1 MTSRPVRLGLL
12 IASLALLVACDH
24 YSAAEGEPAPSL
36 APGPSPF
43 VAAQRDPCF
52 TPDPPS
58 PITVSVVHRADG
70 TCWPIS
76 KELFYRCDP
85 SMPAVAEVDV
95 GQGVRRF
102 LGGSYAVPVALP
114 ATALSEGVTPFGEL
128 FLDPGDPSFL
138 WVRSDGVTERWLALP
153 NRAKLADPP
162 TAQMIGDSI
171 LDGGQTDV
179 AAGLPDWTVSIDALI
194 GRGSSG
200 AAGVAEALPSPAA
213 DVVVI
218 EIGVN
223 DPEAALTTA
232 NAQRVITAQGG
243 ARLLVWL
250 TAHGPESRRSR
261 RSTKRSGTRWDRCP
275 TAPCSIGIAWCPS
288 THCPATASTPTS
300 GSRVLWLRSSIPI
313 SRGGSTRSRAEAR
326 PRARAPS
333 AAMPER
339 RRR

>member
-1 MTSRPVRLGLL
+1 MTVRPVRLGFL

-24 YSAAEGEPAPSL
+24 YSAAKGEPPPSL
-36 APGPSPF
+36 TPGPSPF

-58 PITVSVVHRADG
+58 PITVSLVHRADG
-70 TCWPIS
+70 TCWPMS
-76 KELFYRCDP
+76 KEVVYRCDP

-102 LGGSYAVPVALP
+102 LGGTYAVPVTAVP
-114 ATALSEGVTPFGEL
+114 QTALSEGVTPFGEL
-128 FLDPGDPSFL
+128 FLDPSDPSFL
-138 WVRSDGVTERWLALP
+138 WVRSDGVTARWLALP

-162 TAQMIGDSI
+162 TVQMIGDSI

-179 AAGLPDWTVSIDALI
+179 VAGLPDWTVTIDALI

-223 DPEAALTTA
+223 DPDAALTAA

-243 ARLLVWL
+243 ARFLVWL
-250 TAHGPESRRSR
+250 TAHGPEPQVPEVNQAIWDAMGPLSN
-261 RSTKRSGTRWDRCP
+261 GAVLDWDRLVP
-275 TAPCSIGIAWCPS
+275 LDALSSDGIHPDAGEQDVLASIVDPYLQGWLDAVEGNG
-288 THCPATASTPTS
+288 ATACQSS
-300 GSRVLWLRSSIPI
+300 VRSH
-313 SRGGSTRSRAEAR
+313 A
-326 PRARAPS
+326 
-333 AAMPER
+333 
-339 RRR
+339 

>member
-76 KELFYRCDP
+76 KELVYRCDP

-223 DPEAALTTA
+223 DPEAALTAA

-250 TAHGPESRRSR
+250 TAHGPEPQVPEINQAIWDAMGPLSN
-261 RSTKRSGTRWDRCP
+261 GAVLDWDRLVP
-275 TAPCSIGIAWCPS
+275 LDALSSDGIHPDVGQQGALASIVDPYLQGWLDAVEGGG
-288 THCPATASTPTS
+288 ATACQ
-300 GSRVLWLRSSIPI
+300 GSIRSH
-313 SRGGSTRSRAEAR
+313 A
-326 PRARAPS
+326 
-333 AAMPER
+333 
-339 RRR
+339 

>member
-1 MTSRPVRLGLL
+1 MTVRPLRFGSL

-24 YSAAEGEPAPSL
+24 YSAAEGEPPPSL
-36 APGPSPF
+36 TPGPSPF

-70 TCWPIS
+70 TCWPMS
-76 KELFYRCDP
+76 KEVVYRCDP
-85 SMPAVAEVDV
+85 SVPAVAEVDV

-102 LGGSYAVPVALP
+102 LGGSYAVPVTTVP
-114 ATALSEGVTPFGEL
+114 QTALSEGVTPFGEL
-128 FLDPGDPSFL
+128 FLDPGDPAFL
-138 WVRSDGVTERWLALP
+138 WVRSDGATERWLALP
-153 NRAKLADPP
+153 NRAKLGDPP
-162 TAQMIGDSI
+162 TVQMIGDSI

-179 AAGLPDWTVSIDALI
+179 VAGLPDWTVTIDALI

-223 DPEAALTTA
+223 DPDAALTTA
-232 NAQRVITAQGG
+232 NAQRIIAAQGG

-250 TAHGPESRRSR
+250 TAHGPEAQVPEVNRAIWDAMAPLSNAAVLD
-261 RSTKRSGTRWDRCP
+261 WDRLVP
-275 TAPCSIGIAWCPS
+275 LDALSSDGIHPDVGQQGVLASIVDPYLQGWLDAVEGRG
-288 THCPATASTPTS
+288 ATACQSS
-300 GSRVLWLRSSIPI
+300 VRSH
-313 SRGGSTRSRAEAR
+313 A
-326 PRARAPS
+326 
-333 AAMPER
+333 
-339 RRR
+339 

>member
-1 MTSRPVRLGLL
+1 MTFRKFSKRAIIASGLRRQPPPTSRATVARTPHRTSRVRPIPSSRGSYGLGFAGHMTSRPVRLGLL

-24 YSAAEGEPAPSL
+24 SSAAEGEPAPSL
-36 APGPSPF
+36 ARGPSPF

-76 KELFYRCDP
+76 KELVYRCDP

-128 FLDPGDPSFL
+128 FLDAGDPSFL

-250 TAHGPESRRSR
+250 TAHGPE
-261 RSTKRSGTRWDRCP
+261 P
-275 TAPCSIGIAWCPS
+275 Q
-288 THCPATASTPTS
+288 
-300 GSRVLWLRSSIPI
+300 V
-313 SRGGSTRSRAEAR
+313 
-326 PRARAPS
+326 
-333 AAMPER
+333 PEINQAI
-339 RRR
+339 

>member
-1 MTSRPVRLGLL
+1 MTSRPVRLGFLVASFVLL
-12 IASLALLVACDH
+12 AACDH
-24 YSAAEGEPAPSL
+24 YSATKGEPAPRL
-36 APGPSPF
+36 TPGPSPF

-76 KELFYRCDP
+76 KELVYRCDP

-102 LGGSYAVPVALP
+102 LGGSYAVPVDAVP
-114 ATALSEGVTPFGEL
+114 QTALSEGVTPYGEL

-138 WVRSDGVTERWLALP
+138 WVRSDGATRRWLALP
-153 NRAKLADPP
+153 NHSKLAEPP
-162 TAQMIGDSI
+162 TVQMIGDSI
-171 LDGGQTDV
+171 LDGGQDDV
-179 AAGLPDWTVSIDALI
+179 VAGLSDWTVTIDALI

-223 DPEAALTTA
+223 DPDAALTIA
-232 NAQRVITAQGG
+232 NAQRIISAQGE

-250 TAHGPESRRSR
+250 TAHGPEPQVPEVNQAIWDAMGPLSN
-261 RSTKRSGTRWDRCP
+261 GAVLDWDRLVP
-275 TAPCSIGIAWCPS
+275 LDALSSDGIHPDVGQQGVLASIVDPYLQGWLDAVEGRG
-288 THCPATASTPTS
+288 ATACQ
-300 GSRVLWLRSSIPI
+300 SSI
-313 SRGGSTRSRAEAR
+313 RSDA
-326 PRARAPS
+326 
-333 AAMPER
+333 
-339 RRR
+339 